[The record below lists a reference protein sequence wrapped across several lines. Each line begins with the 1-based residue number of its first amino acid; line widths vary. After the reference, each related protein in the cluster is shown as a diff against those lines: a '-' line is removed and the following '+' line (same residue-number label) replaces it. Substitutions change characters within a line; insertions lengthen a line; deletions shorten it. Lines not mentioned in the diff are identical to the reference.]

1 MAPKKPTV
9 TSSSTRSARAKTG
22 SNPVVTKGEARTR
35 AARTTLGPAPKQRP
49 MASGGTK
56 GPLQGGTRTAGRG
69 MDPRRLEAGPAKIGP
84 VPPKPSRGITMSGDK
99 QAAIKG
105 AGNPA
110 GPRAPKPSWDQKGN
124 LKRPALP
131 SAGQTSGNR
140 TATRIQG
147 MRNRI
152 IANTAAGKPSGVRTG
167 QPANIKGAL
176 PAAGKTS
183 GNQANAVKSIRVAG
197 MQARRAAEAAAGK
210 PSSVRQGQPAGAA
223 NRMYGANRVNAAV
236 ARAQQSQN
244 PLNRLG
250 RTIAKGGKGAVKL
263 LGKVGKIGAGLAA
276 GPIGYGLLGGEILG
290 EAGKAFRR
298 NSPFDSKNDS
308 ANRRANPEF
317 QPLRAMTAAEMRNAP
332 KLTQY
337 DPNSPAAKPAA
348 STSRFAGARD
358 KAMAKAKAIKG
369 SPVVGPKAASAPARM
384 SAPAARS
391 SAPKATAPK
400 ASAPKASAPSGP
412 ARMSASTYNRMS
424 GNYGTSRSNN
434 PLMANFKDSLPSKA
448 ADPDAGYSP
457 KTKVSSEGIKGAPTD
472 VTKLAFSNPKLSAE
486 RTRKIKRG

>member
-1 MAPKKPTV
+1 MAPKKPGV

-35 AARTTLGPAPKQRP
+35 AARTSLGPASPQRP

-69 MDPRRLEAGPAKIGP
+69 MDPRRLEAGPAKVGP
-84 VPPKPSRGITMSGDK
+84 VPPKPSGITMSGDK

-105 AGNPA
+105 ASNPA

-183 GNQANAVKSIRVAG
+183 GNQTNAAKSARVAG

-210 PSSVRQGQPAGAA
+210 PSGVRQGQPAGAA
-223 NRMYGANRVNAAV
+223 NRMYGVNRVNAAV
-236 ARAQQSQN
+236 TRAVQ
-244 PLNRLG
+244 
-250 RTIAKGGKGAVKL
+250 GGTGNISILKTGL
-263 LGKVGKIGAGLAA
+263 AGLALGAVSDKYLSPLARKA
-276 GPIGYGLLGGEILG
+276 GTALG
-290 EAGKAFRR
+290 
-298 NSPFDSKNDS
+298 KNVVI
-308 ANRRANPEF
+308 
-317 QPLRAMTAAEMRNAP
+317 
-332 KLTQY
+332 
-337 DPNSPAAKPAA
+337 PAARALDDAMPGMNSRDERMRSNTKAA
-348 STSRFAGARD
+348 KTDNKSRFAGVRD
-358 KAMAKAKAIKG
+358 AAMAKAKAIKG
-369 SPVVGPKAASAPARM
+369 SPVVGPKAASTPARM

-391 SAPKATAPK
+391 SAPSAPKATAPKATAPK

-434 PLMANFKDSLPSKA
+434 PLMADFKDSLPSKA
-448 ADPDAGYSP
+448 ANPDAGYSP
-457 KTKVSSEGIKGAPTD
+457 KTKVNGDNIKGAPTD

-486 RTRKIKRG
+486 RTKKIKRG

>member
-1 MAPKKPTV
+1 MAPKKPGV
-9 TSSSTRSARAKTG
+9 KVPKEFNAKMMTSAKGKPKAGTISATRKPAAK
-22 SNPVVTKGEARTR
+22 P
-35 AARTTLGPAPKQRP
+35 AAP
-49 MASGGTK
+49 
-56 GPLQGGTRTAGRG
+56 
-69 MDPRRLEAGPAKIGP
+69 
-84 VPPKPSRGITMSGDK
+84 RGITMSGDK

-105 AGNPA
+105 ASNPA

-176 PAAGKTS
+176 PAAGKTGGS
-183 GNQANAVKSIRVAG
+183 AAPKGTTVPQRGGFTRGVVKAAANVGKAG
-197 MQARRAAEAAAGK
+197 ARAALGRALVVGDIASVLNDNLNPNSEMNKRDAELLRRINK
-210 PSSVRQGQPAGAA
+210 PSKYGPRFKNANTGASA
-223 NRMYGANRVNAAV
+223 
-236 ARAQQSQN
+236 
-244 PLNRLG
+244 
-250 RTIAKGGKGAVKL
+250 AKG
-263 LGKVGKIGAGLAA
+263 
-276 GPIGYGLLGGEILG
+276 
-290 EAGKAFRR
+290 
-298 NSPFDSKNDS
+298 
-308 ANRRANPEF
+308 
-317 QPLRAMTAAEMRNAP
+317 
-332 KLTQY
+332 
-337 DPNSPAAKPAA
+337 AKPAA
-348 STSRFAGARD
+348 GTSRFAGARD

-391 SAPKATAPK
+391 SAPSAPKATAPK

-424 GNYGTSRSNN
+424 GNYGTNRTNN
-434 PLMANFKDSLPSKA
+434 PLMADFKDSLPSKA
-448 ADPDAGYSP
+448 AEPDVGYSP
-457 KTKVSSEGIKGAPTD
+457 KTKVSSESIKGAPTD